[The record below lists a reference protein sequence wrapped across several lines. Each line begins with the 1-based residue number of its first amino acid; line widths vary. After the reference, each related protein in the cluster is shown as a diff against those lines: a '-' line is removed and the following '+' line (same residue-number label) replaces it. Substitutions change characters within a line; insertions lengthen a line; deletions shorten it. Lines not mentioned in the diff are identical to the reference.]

1 MWALGCI
8 LLEMTMG
15 VALWDLGF
23 EFGIKAIE
31 EPHFIVQYINDKVP
45 EKFNPKIK
53 QILKKMLNPE
63 P

>member
-1 MWALGCI
+1 MS
-8 LLEMTMG
+8 MG

-31 EPHFIVQYINDKVP
+31 EPHFIVQYINENVP
-45 EKFNPKIK
+45 EKYNPKIK
-53 QILKKMLNPE
+53 QVLKKMLNPE